1 MHDQSQKS
9 RFPLIIGH
17 RGACAYAP
25 ENTLESF
32 QTAMQM
38 GTEWIEFDAKI
49 TKDHVPIIFHDDTLE
64 RTTNGNG
71 AVQDYTLEEI
81 RELEAGSWFGDS
93 FTAIS
98 IPTLEEALDILVD
111 RNIGINVELKPCPG
125 REKETSE
132 AVLDV
137 LSQIWDDHQRILI
150 SSFSHVA
157 LEVAQDV
164 AQDWARGLLIG
175 DDSPQ
180 MWQDDISQ
188 NKLPENWQDTAKTLD
203 VTTIN
208 VQQDRVTREH
218 IEEIIDAGYT
228 VMAYT
233 VNTPDDARRLQAWGV
248 DSMFTDVPDVLQEN
262 LFTVH

>member
-1 MHDQSQKS
+1 MKQSYP
-9 RFPLIIGH
+9 RIIGH

-25 ENTLESF
+25 ENTLVSF
-32 QTAMQM
+32 ETAINM
-38 GTEWIEFDAKI
+38 GVEWIEFDVKI
-49 TKDHVPIIFHDDTLE
+49 TKDQVPIIFHDDTLE

-81 RELEAGSWFGDS
+81 KELEAGSWFGDS
-93 FTAIS
+93 FTGIS
-98 IPTLEEALDILVD
+98 IPTLEEALDILID

-125 REKETSE
+125 RECETSE
-132 AVLDV
+132 VALDT
-137 LSQIWDDHQRILI
+137 LSKIWDDHRRILI

-157 LEVAQDV
+157 LETAQDM

-175 DDSPQ
+175 DEAPQ
-180 MWQDDISQ
+180 MWQDEISQ
-188 NKLPENWQDTAKTLD
+188 NKLPDNWLETARTLG
-203 VTTIN
+203 VATIN
-208 VQQDRVTREH
+208 VQHDRVKREQV
-218 IEEIIDAGYT
+218 EELIDADYV

-262 LFTVH
+262 LFTIH